1 MVPRKML
8 FVKAPLNIFSIDA
21 ILFYNDDFSFLLL
34 PHDLKPNSFLTEF
47 QRYKQVIIL
56 R

>member
-1 MVPRKML
+1 ML
-8 FVKAPLNIFSIDA
+8 FVKVPLNIFKFVSIDA

-47 QRYKQVIIL
+47 QRYKQVKIL